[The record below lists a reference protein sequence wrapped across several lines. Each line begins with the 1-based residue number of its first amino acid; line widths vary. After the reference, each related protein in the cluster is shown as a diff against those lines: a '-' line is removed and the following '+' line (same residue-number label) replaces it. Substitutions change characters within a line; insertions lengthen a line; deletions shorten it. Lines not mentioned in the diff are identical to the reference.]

1 MGYGFEAHGFN
12 PSARH
17 FFLFLFIFC
26 FNRIPNLNPT
36 YFHISIDI
44 YQWVWLVPVTGTFE
58 YLMLWKLSD
67 DKPPTIILGYTV
79 AAYL

>member
-1 MGYGFEAHGFN
+1 MVLKLMGSIPVLGTSFYFY
-12 PSARH
+12 
-17 FFLFLFIFC
+17 LFSVLTVSQT
-26 FNRIPNLNPT
+26 LTLT